1 MKIPFVDL
9 GLQYQSIKSEIDH
22 EIHNVLNETAFIGG
36 KRISDFE
43 SNFANA
49 LGAKHCIGVGNGTDA
64 IVIALK
70 MMGVSNGDEV
80 IVPAN
85 SFMATAEAVSVV
97 GGKVVFVD
105 NYPDTY
111 NIDCEK
117 IEEVIT
123 EKTKA
128 IIAVHLYGQPAD
140 MDKLLDISKKHNLY
154 LLEDSAQGHLA
165 EYKTDKG
172 EVRMAG
178 TMGDCATFSFYP
190 GKNLGAY
197 GDAGA
202 ITTNNDELAKMMRM
216 YANHGRISKYE
227 HEFEGINSRMDGMQ
241 AAILD
246 IKLKHLPDWTNK
258 RREIAKFYLD
268 ELSEISELTLPVID
282 SKCNPVWHLFVIRVE
297 DRDGLKDFLKS
308 KGISAGV
315 HYPISLPNQPAYA
328 DRGYTHDDYPVSSGQ
343 QNKLLSLP
351 IFPELSEDKLQYI
364 CDQIKYF
371 FNKN

>member
-9 GLQYQSIKSEIDH
+9 DLQYQSIKSEIDR
-22 EIHNVLNETAFIGG
+22 EIQKVLNETAFIGG
-36 KRISDFE
+36 KRISNFE
-43 SNFANA
+43 TNFANA
-49 LGAKHCIGVGNGTDA
+49 IGAKHCIGVGNGTDA
-64 IVIALK
+64 LVIALK
-70 MMGVSNGDEV
+70 MMEISYGDEV
-80 IVPAN
+80 IIPAN

-123 EKTKA
+123 KKTKA
-128 IIAVHLYGQPAD
+128 IIAVHLYGHPAN
-140 MDKLLDISKKHNLY
+140 MDKLLELSLKHNLY
-154 LLEDSAQGHLA
+154 LIEDSAQGHLA
-165 EYKTDKG
+165 EYRTDNG
-172 EVRMAG
+172 EVRMVG

-202 ITTNNDELAKMMRM
+202 ITTNNDELAKKMRM

-227 HEFEGINSRMDGMQ
+227 HEFEGINSRMDGIQ
-241 AAILD
+241 AAILNV
-246 IKLKHLPDWTNK
+246 KLKYLSDWTNK
-258 RREIAKFYLD
+258 RREIARFYLD
-268 ELSEISELTLPVID
+268 KLSGLSDLTLPVID

-297 DRDGLKDFLKS
+297 DRDGLKSFLKS
-308 KGISAGV
+308 KGISAGI

-328 DRGYTHDDYPVSSGQ
+328 DRGYTRDHYPVSSGQ
-343 QNKLLSLP
+343 QSKLLSLP
-351 IFPELSEDKLQYI
+351 IYPELSKDNLQYI
-364 CDQIKYF
+364 CNQIEFF
-371 FNKN
+371 FNNN